1 MKPNI
6 YGIIGIAIGLLAVL
20 TGIANAS
27 GGRSDAAIIGL
38 FGGIF
43 LFGCGLIAAAVGAK
57 NS

>member
-6 YGIIGIAIGLLAVL
+6 YGIIGIAIGLLAIL
-20 TGIANAS
+20 IGLGNAS

-43 LFGCGLIAAAVGAK
+43 IFGCGLIAAAVGTK
-57 NS
+57 KS